1 MKHFLIIVL
10 TIVSFK
16 SFAQTESGFDK
27 SGNVMYLDYIDKDNA
42 IKDLRIRKAGDKAIS
57 LLTFVPFGFI
67 KSDVGDGIEEVN
79 TDHRITERLVPN
91 YKYYLSDKNTVS
103 ASLFIK
109 SLSSKYSGSNPKDAA
124 STKDLLNEGSNSG
137 RGIYLRTAFDR
148 HLALRR
154 MRTFDMD
161 FYAGAS
167 LSLGLLST
175 TKYSNV
181 VKMDDSYTKT
191 TTSGNG
197 LGIGMDVYGGM
208 AFQFERWSL
217 GAEILSFGFDHS
229 RGFGADK
236 TKIETKS
243 TTVETITYKNG
254 SYSELSKSESLT
266 SMYRGLRI
274 VFSYYF

>member
-1 MKHFLIIVL
+1 MKYIVIL
-10 TIVSFK
+10 IVSIVTFK
-16 SFAQTESGFDK
+16 SFAQTEFGFDK

-67 KSDVGDGIEEVN
+67 KSDVGDGIQEVN

-109 SLSSKYSGSNPKDAA
+109 SLSSKYSGTN
-124 STKDLLNEGSNSG
+124 TKESGLNLAEDSINSG
-137 RGIYLRTAFDR
+137 QGIYLRTAFDR
-148 HLALRR
+148 HLTLKR

-167 LSLGLLST
+167 LSFGLLAT
-175 TKYSNV
+175 TKYSNIID
-181 VKMDDSYTKT
+181 KDDLFKKRT
-191 TTSGNG
+191 TRGNAFG
-197 LGIGMDVYGGM
+197 LGMDVYGGM

-217 GAEILSFGFDHS
+217 GAEILSFGLDYS
-229 RGFGADK
+229 KGFGAEK
-236 TKIETKS
+236 L
-243 TTVETITYKNG
+243 TVETKDKTETKISYNG
-254 SYSELSKSESLT
+254 KSFDNALSNSQSLI
-266 SMYRGLRI
+266 SMYRGVRI